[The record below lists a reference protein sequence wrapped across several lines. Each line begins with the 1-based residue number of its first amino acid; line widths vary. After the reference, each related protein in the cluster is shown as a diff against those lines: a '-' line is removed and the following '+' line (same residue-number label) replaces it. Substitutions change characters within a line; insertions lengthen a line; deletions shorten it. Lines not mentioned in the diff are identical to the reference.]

1 MKLAPESALIDL
13 VSYVMDTGWL
23 HKTGNTKV
31 KEQLSHVTFLQTAL
45 GLPKCGCEGDGH
57 FFDTTFIAECK
68 AEKTQKM
75 VGEAASFRH
84 RELVL
89 RHGKKVISE
98 LSDALAVT
106 TICAELVSHCME
118 SGETAK
124 VDAKSEAAV
133 CKVLLWYV
141 QHTPKSFYAYQTANL
156 IVAMQNDCSKPKV
169 FSLTV
174 PSLWFWS
181 ELIMGKPVG
190 TENYHEALN
199 PQETVSC

>member
-1 MKLAPESALIDL
+1 MKLAPESEL
-13 VSYVMDTGWL
+13 VSLIAYILDTGWL
-23 HKTGNTKV
+23 HKTDNTKV
-31 KEQLSHVTFLQTAL
+31 KEQLSHVPFFQISF
-45 GLPKCGCEGDGH
+45 GLPKCDCQGAGH
-57 FFDTTFIAECK
+57 IFDMTFIEECK

-106 TICAELVSHCME
+106 AICAELVSHCME

-124 VDAKSEAAV
+124 VDPKSEAAV
-133 CKVLLWYV
+133 CKVLLWYTK
-141 QHTPKSFYAYQTANL
+141 HMPKSFYVYQTTNL
-156 IVAMQNDCSKPKV
+156 IMAMQYDCSKPKV
-169 FSLTV
+169 IGLTL

-181 ELIMGKPVG
+181 ELITGAPIG
-190 TENYHEALN
+190 TDDYHQVLN
-199 PQETVSC
+199 PQEAVSC